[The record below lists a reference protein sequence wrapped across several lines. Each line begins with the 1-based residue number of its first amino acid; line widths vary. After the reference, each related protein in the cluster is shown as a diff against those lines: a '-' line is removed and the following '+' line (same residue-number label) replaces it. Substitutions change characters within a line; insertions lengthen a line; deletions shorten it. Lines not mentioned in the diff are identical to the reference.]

1 MERIIHV
8 RYIVMDVLKCERKR
22 AFLETIRFKYRKNSY
37 YKTIMK
43 KLLYTVEE
51 IILIGKQGIRIEL
64 PFTSAEIEELPRSY
78 VEQYIQKILEVYGF
92 TECYL
97 CEKLKLLRGTFGKE
111 KKWLFSYLLFEKG
124 ISSFLRDCHIEKRN
138 ARFVLIDSG
147 DRKAEMIL
155 ESLLGFANY
164 LTIVTSRME
173 HFGNAVEVVYEETG
187 LMMDLA
193 SSYSEIHRSGN
204 VVINLNRENYRL
216 YSQMEENS
224 YVVDLEFTEAKHG
237 YIESRRKKF
246 TVLYDYDILVGGQEL
261 DKELVAEI
269 IGLNNWKVGR
279 FLNGLETNVST
290 EELGNIV
297 REYEIEIKEMKM
309 LKS

>member
-1 MERIIHV
+1 
-8 RYIVMDVLKCERKR
+8 
-22 AFLETIRFKYRKNSY
+22 
-37 YKTIMK
+37 
-43 KLLYTVEE
+43 
-51 IILIGKQGIRIEL
+51 
-64 PFTSAEIEELPRSY
+64 
-78 VEQYIQKILEVYGF
+78 
-92 TECYL
+92 
-97 CEKLKLLRGTFGKE
+97 
-111 KKWLFSYLLFEKG
+111 
-124 ISSFLRDCHIEKRN
+124 
-138 ARFVLIDSG
+138 
-147 DRKAEMIL
+147 
-155 ESLLGFANY
+155 
-164 LTIVTSRME
+164 
-173 HFGNAVEVVYEETG
+173 
-187 LMMDLA
+187 MMDLA
-193 SSYSEIHRSGN
+193 SSYSKIHRSGN

-216 YSQMEENS
+216 YSQMEENT
-224 YVVDLEFTEAKHG
+224 YVVDLEFTETKHG